1 MGMLSSLNCFEE
13 ALLYHRLRNIGRVK
27 GLSCKSSIILIAAM
41 TSLSACNS
49 TQVLNQGYVL
59 DQESVDAI
67 PVGSSREQVLLS
79 LGTPS
84 TTQNFDANEIFYYVT
99 QKRKR
104 NLAFQK
110 LRVVDQSILAVY
122 FDEDATVSNIA
133 NYTMQDG
140 KVFDMISRT
149 TPTSGKERGFLAGLL
164 AGFADGTTNPG

>member
-1 MGMLSSLNCFEE
+1 MF
-13 ALLYHRLRNIGRVK
+13 HRLGNLGQLK
-27 GLSCKSSIILIAAM
+27 GLSRKSSIILIAAM

-59 DQESVDAI
+59 DQDAVDAT

-84 TTQNFDANEIFYYVT
+84 TTQNFEANETFYYVS
-99 QKRKR
+99 QRRKR
-104 NLAFQK
+104 NLAFQR

-133 NYTMQDG
+133 NYSIQDG

-164 AGFADGTTNPG
+164 AGFADGSTNPG